1 MPPSHSVRARLF
13 PLLVVVVAVLLVP
26 AIAFA
31 NSSDPGWLEGTYND
45 ADGDDLL
52 SLVDDIVATEAACL
66 SNMSPPPHFFRA
78 AFTLRPSMT
87 AFRPANRFTRGPP
100 LRPAYGSTPRVHAS
114 PTRPALHLPRP
125 PRTTRVDNSQKQA
138 PPTAVPFR
146 DPSNR
151 LPSCRAFR
159 SPEFTSRNNS
169 PLHRTERRC
178 GQTQSSSLRG
188 GCHGQEDE
196 SRY

>member
-1 MPPSHSVRARLF
+1 MHSPFDPRRYMPPSHSVRARLF

-45 ADGDDLL
+45 ADGDD
-52 SLVDDIVATEAACL
+52 IVATEAACL

-87 AFRPANRFTRGPP
+87 SFRPANRFTRGPP

-114 PTRPALHLPRP
+114 PTRPP
-125 PRTTRVDNSQKQA
+125 PA
-138 PPTAVPFR
+138 P
-146 DPSNR
+146 
-151 LPSCRAFR
+151 
-159 SPEFTSRNNS
+159 SPAPANHTSRQF
-169 PLHRTERRC
+169 TEAS
-178 GQTQSSSLRG
+178 TTDG
-188 GCHGQEDE
+188 GAV
-196 SRY
+196 S